1 MWEFSCLRP
10 RTAQQTEACLRL
22 QSRPFCPAAG
32 RWALVP
38 LHALECVCHPSLHSR
53 IKRRLHCIAFGI
65 LTLSSFFFP
74 SPSPLQLPLFRLLF
88 PQGLSHLMMSE
99 QGRCVLLVV
108 LQLPQSLAF
117 VPLAGGSDPHHRCRP
132 FAACSSHPGP
142 GWQQSPLWWE
152 HLFRRILVS
161 HPHRLLGF
169 AILHICHQGA
179 GPAGL
184 PLRGKHETRH
194 DGVGNGGE

>member
-1 MWEFSCLRP
+1 MLWSVRA
-10 RTAQQTEACLRL
+10 T
-22 QSRPFCPAAG
+22 PA
-32 RWALVP
+32 P
-38 LHALECVCHPSLHSR
+38 PSR
-53 IKRRLHCIAFGI
+53 IKRKLHCIAFRI

-74 SPSPLQLPLFRLLF
+74 SPSPLQLPLPHLLF

-117 VPLAGGSDPHHRCRP
+117 VPLAGGSDPHYHCRP

-142 GWQQSPLWWE
+142 GWWQSPLWWG
-152 HLFRRILVS
+152 HLSRCIVVS

-169 AILHICHQGA
+169 AILHICHRGT